1 MTGTELPVIAAV
13 DGSTHSDD
21 ALDWA
26 AREASGRGL
35 PLVVVHVRLLTRRTG
50 QEAQQREAEELL
62 ARSVQRVER
71 IAPGLGPTTLSPLD
85 FPSAALVSLS
95 RDASLV
101 VVGSRGLGGFR
112 SLMLG
117 SNSLATA
124 AMAMC
129 PVVVIHGGRPDEEPD
144 GSSPEVFRDI
154 VAGVAADES
163 SEAVLEFAFE
173 TAAARPGARLRIVHG
188 WTMFSSMLSG
198 GPVFDREAAA
208 DSAERSLAE
217 LTAGRREVSA
227 GRGREGAR
235 PRLGVP
241 HAGHRVGDRGPDG
254 DRPAARAASRSGSG
268 SPRSRRP
275 RSRTRWGR
283 WPWCPAD
290 LLRGGVTEPFG
301 GCSRPDPAVRGPSP
315 VHGTWPLAPGG
326 PH

>member
-35 PLVVVHVRLLTRRTG
+35 ALIVVHVRLLTRRGG
-50 QEAQQREAEELL
+50 QATQQREAEELL
-62 ARSVQRVER
+62 ARSVQRVNR
-71 IAPGLGPTTLSPLD
+71 IAPGLRPTTLAPLD

-129 PVVVIHGGRPDEEPD
+129 PVVVINGGRPDEEPD
-144 GSSPEVFRDI
+144 GSAPEVFRDV

-208 DSAERSLAE
+208 NSAERSLAE
-217 LTAGRREVSA
+217 LTAGRREKYPQV
-227 GRGREGAR
+227 E
-235 PRLGVP
+235 V
-241 HAGHRVGDRGPDG
+241 VK
-254 DRPAARAASRSGSG
+254 
-268 SPRSRRP
+268 
-275 RSRTRWGR
+275 
-283 WPWCPAD
+283 
-290 LLRGGVTEPFG
+290 E
-301 GCSRPDPAVRGPSP
+301 P
-315 VHGTWPLAPGG
+315 VHGSASRTLVTASATAALTVIGRRKGG
-326 PH
+326 ESLGLGLSPVAQTTLTHALGPVAVVPC

>member
-1 MTGTELPVIAAV
+1 MAGTGLPVIAAV

-35 PLVVVHVRLLTRRTG
+35 PLMVVHVRLLTRRTS

-71 IAPGLGPTTLSPLD
+71 VAPGLRPSTLAPLD

-124 AMAMC
+124 SMALC
-129 PVVVIHGGRPDEEPD
+129 PVVVINGGRPDEEPD
-144 GSSPEVFRDI
+144 GSAPEVLCDV

-163 SEAVLEFAFE
+163 SDAVLEFAFE

-208 DSAERSLAE
+208 DAAERSLGE
-217 LTAGRREVSA
+217 LTAGRREKYPQV
-227 GRGREGAR
+227 E
-235 PRLGVP
+235 V
-241 HAGHRVGDRGPDG
+241 VK
-254 DRPAARAASRSGSG
+254 
-268 SPRSRRP
+268 
-275 RSRTRWGR
+275 
-283 WPWCPAD
+283 
-290 LLRGGVTEPFG
+290 E
-301 GCSRPDPAVRGPSP
+301 P
-315 VHGTWPLAPGG
+315 VHGSASRTLVTASATAALTVIGRRRGG
-326 PH
+326 ESLGLGLSPVAQTTLTHALGPVAVVPC

>member
-13 DGSTHSDD
+13 DGSAHGDD

-35 PLVVVHVRLLTRRTG
+35 PLMVVHVRLLTRRTG

-71 IAPGLGPTTLSPLD
+71 VAPGLRPTTLAPLD

-95 RDASLV
+95 PDASLV

-124 AMAMC
+124 AMATC
-129 PVVVIHGGRPDEEPD
+129 PVVVINGGPPDEEPD
-144 GSSPEVFRDI
+144 GSTPEVFRDI

-217 LTAGRREVSA
+217 LTAGRREKYPQV
-227 GRGREGAR
+227 E
-235 PRLGVP
+235 V
-241 HAGHRVGDRGPDG
+241 VK
-254 DRPAARAASRSGSG
+254 
-268 SPRSRRP
+268 
-275 RSRTRWGR
+275 
-283 WPWCPAD
+283 
-290 LLRGGVTEPFG
+290 E
-301 GCSRPDPAVRGPSP
+301 P
-315 VHGTWPLAPGG
+315 VHGSASRTLVTASATAALTVIGRRKGG
-326 PH
+326 ESLGLGLSPVAQTTLTHALGPVAVVPC

>member
-26 AREASGRGL
+26 AREASGRVL
-35 PLVVVHVRLLTRRTG
+35 PLTIVHVRLLTRRTG

-71 IAPGLGPTTLSPLD
+71 IAPGLRPATLAPLD

-124 AMAMC
+124 AMATC
-129 PVVVIHGGRPDEEPD
+129 PVVVINGGRPDEEPD
-144 GSSPEVFRDI
+144 GSAPDAFRDI

-208 DSAERSLAE
+208 GSAQRSLAE
-217 LTAGRREVSA
+217 LTAGRSEQYPQVEVVK
-227 GRGREGAR
+227 E
-235 PRLGVP
+235 
-241 HAGHRVGDRGPDG
+241 
-254 DRPAARAASRSGSG
+254 
-268 SPRSRRP
+268 
-275 RSRTRWGR
+275 
-283 WPWCPAD
+283 
-290 LLRGGVTEPFG
+290 
-301 GCSRPDPAVRGPSP
+301 P
-315 VHGTWPLAPGG
+315 VHGSASRTLVTASATAALTVIGRRKGG
-326 PH
+326 ESLGLGLSPVAQTTLTHALGPVAVVPC